1 LADRAIAGIAIMAV
15 EGICYVISIGEGKIN
30 ARNILYYSSVFG
42 LLPAF
47 ENPDDLSAIM
57 AKHA

>member
-1 LADRAIAGIAIMAV
+1 LGDRTIAGNAIVAV
-15 EGICYVISIGEGKIN
+15 EEICHAISIGEGKIN
-30 ARNILYYSSVFG
+30 ARNILQYSSVFG

-57 AKHA
+57 AKHP